1 MAESKL
7 SKSNTVDNQ
16 RSLKSLARAIGLGQ
30 GQFSLIFARC
40 NYAQLRKR
48 MVANLGEE
56 VEDVNS
62 LGELK
67 TIELLPET
75 TSLYNRIRATMGEIT
90 GQPSALMVL
99 GLESVTAIDE
109 LLFATNFVRD
119 ELRKQLTFPL
129 VLWVNDQVLQ
139 KLRRFAP
146 DFASF
151 AANPIKFD
159 LTTEELQDLIVQKAN
174 FLFASV
180 LAPNPREKRSQKTG
194 EKRCGLVQGKQRLE
208 LDAAHQELLRR
219 SVNLSPELQ
228 ASLEFV
234 FGQDD
239 LANDRIDAAIERYSQ
254 SLRLWR
260 KLNNREQTEPFGK
273 NREKSGVLLYYLGRC
288 HVRKAQRYPTEAV
301 RQGEEAWIYF
311 NQAVK
316 VFEEVG
322 RHDLVAQFIDR
333 LMEVLQS
340 LEKWEALS
348 AWTYKSLS
356 LHQTYG
362 CQLQLAL
369 DYGYLAKIAAREF
382 RWAWASQLAQKA
394 LDLLAEAPL
403 FEQTSLLAQPH
414 QLYRLLW
421 EQIWRLVLVQ
431 ALKRIFEF
439 QAADENLD
447 LACQKLKNAIAGTEH
462 RYGPDR
468 YLRLLKE
475 LRRLY
480 FELGRYREAFEIKQ
494 KERSIEQ
501 QYGFRAFIG
510 AGQLLP
516 ARHAINPVLAPG
528 TKPRGTVAEAIAASR
543 RQQDI
548 NGLLERIGRSDY
560 KLTVIHGQS
569 GVGKSSIVTAGLV
582 PTLKYH
588 TVGDRVVLPVVLRV
602 YRDWVGVLGR
612 TAIAALSQI
621 PDFPLPDKL
630 YSTAAILELLREAEE
645 RNRLTVLIFDQF
657 EEFFVVCSDP
667 EARKYFA
674 DFLQACLNI
683 TSLKVIVSIRE
694 DYLHNLLEFERQMEL
709 EEINGNLLDKSNR
722 YPLGNLSPQD
732 AYEVIESLTQKA
744 NFELEDSLIEELVDD
759 LAGERG
765 EVRPIELQVVG
776 YQLQAEDIT
785 TLAKYQ
791 RWGPKQ
797 RLVERFLEEVVKD
810 CGTEN
815 QPLARRVLYLL
826 TDENGNRPLKS
837 RAELAAELANPEQL
851 NLILDILVGSG
862 LVSLIP
868 ELPAPRYQLVH
879 DYLGEFIQQQEEVV
893 VKKER
898 DELRLKE
905 EENNQYIKKMR
916 QEIAVLAELADE
928 RYKIVQQDLETY
940 IPQSKGNDKNGSL
953 SELSAARKREELSY
967 VWLEQLRQ
975 EKDLL
980 AALADAKQKHRQ
992 SDKQFK
998 GSLYLALAVLVLG
1011 ILALGGSTF
1020 QAISQ
1025 FRQAVINEVKAVSAS
1040 SEALFASHKEL
1051 DALLEGI
1058 RAAKKLEASNWA
1070 DARTKDRVRTALQ
1083 EVVYKVKERNRLQG
1097 HTHGVY
1103 SVSWSADDRLIASA
1117 GADNTIKLWGT
1128 DGALIK
1134 TLPAHGDRVTSVSF
1148 SPDGRLI
1155 ASASWDGTVKIWRRS
1170 SLLQERRKL
1179 QPFTML
1185 EGHKEEVLSVSFSPN
1200 GRLIATAS
1208 RDGTVKIWR
1217 RDGRLL
1223 TTLEGH
1229 TGPVTSISW
1238 SPDGQYLVSGSADKT
1253 IHVWGRNGELLKTLE
1268 DHGGQVTSVKWSPR
1282 GDRIASASLDKT
1294 VKLWSP
1300 EGELIDT
1307 FRGHDDSVF
1316 SVAFSPNG
1324 KTIASGSGDN
1334 TVKLWSLQGRLL
1346 NTLMGHSDWV
1356 SSVTFSPDGKT
1367 LVSASRDKIIKL
1379 WTIDKSWLTTLKGK
1393 AGAVNGVSWSPDGQM
1408 IATAHTNNT
1417 LKLWQPDGTFIET
1430 LQGHGERVNAVAWH
1444 PQSQAIASAS
1454 QDKTVKLWQEDG
1466 QLLQTLGGHEDS
1478 VLGVSF
1484 SPDGE
1489 YIASGSRDKTVKLWL
1504 ADGTLLST
1512 LEGHTGPV
1520 NWVSFSPDGQTIA
1533 SGSEDNT
1540 VKLWTIDGEL
1550 LDTLQGH
1557 TDGVWEVTFSPDGKL
1572 MATASADKT
1581 IIIWSRDGTRL
1592 STLRGHTDLVSGVSF
1607 SPDSQAIATSSN
1619 DNTVRIWTIDGKLL
1633 HTLKGHNKGVTS
1645 VSFGPKGRVA
1655 SASADGTVILWDLA
1669 DVTLENMLMHGCDW
1683 LSDYLQHNPDVETGD
1698 RTLCEGI
1705 E

>member
-1 MAESKL
+1 MVERKFEENHA
-7 SKSNTVDNQ
+7 VDNQ
-16 RSLKSLARAIGLGQ
+16 RSLKSLARAIVLGQ

-48 MVANLGEE
+48 MLAKLGEE
-56 VEDVNS
+56 VEDVKE
-62 LGELK
+62 LGEIK

-75 TSLYNRIRATMGEIT
+75 TSLYNRIRASMGEIK
-90 GQPSALMVL
+90 QQSSALMVV
-99 GLESVTAIDE
+99 GLESVQELDE

-129 VLWVNDQVLQ
+129 VLWVNDTILK

-146 DFASF
+146 DLASF

-159 LTTEELQDLIVQKAN
+159 LTTEQLQDLIVQKAN

-180 LAPNPREKRSQKTG
+180 LAPNHSEQLTQSTRKKP
-194 EKRCGLVQGKQRLE
+194 CGLVQGQQRLE
-208 LDAAHQELLRR
+208 LDAAHGELLRR
-219 SVNLSPELQ
+219 SVKLAPELQ

-254 SLRLWR
+254 SWRYWR
-260 KLNNREQTEPFGK
+260 KSNKLEGSVP
-273 NREKSGVLLYYLGRC
+273 EKSGVLLYYLGRC
-288 HVRKAQRYPTEAV
+288 HFRKAQRYPTESV
-301 RQGEEAWIYF
+301 RQWEEAWNYF

-316 VFEEVG
+316 VFEEAG
-322 RHDLVAQFIDR
+322 RHDLVAEFIDR

-340 LEKWEALS
+340 LGKWEALS

-356 LHQTYG
+356 LHCTYG

-382 RWAWASQLAQKA
+382 RWAPASELAQKS
-394 LDLLAEAPL
+394 LDLLADAPVV
-403 FEQTSLLAQPH
+403 EQISLLAQPH
-414 QLYRLLW
+414 ELYRLLW
-421 EQIWRLVLVQ
+421 EQILRLVLVKAQ
-431 ALKRIFEF
+431 KRNFEF
-439 QAADENLD
+439 QAADDNLE
-447 LACQKLKNAIAGTEH
+447 LACRELKNAIADTPH

-468 YLRLLKE
+468 YLRLLTE
-475 LRRLY
+475 LRLLY

-494 KERSIEQ
+494 KKRSIEQ

-516 ARHAINPVLAPG
+516 ARHAINPTLAPT
-528 TKPRGTVAEAIAASR
+528 TKSRGSVAEAIAASN

-548 NGLLERIGRSDY
+548 QGLLERIGRSDY
-560 KLTVIHGQS
+560 KVTVIHGQS

-582 PTLKYH
+582 PTLKCH
-588 TVGDRVVLPVVLRV
+588 PVGDRVALPLVLRV

-612 TAIAALSQI
+612 KMVAALSKI
-621 PDFPLPDKL
+621 SDIPLPDKL
-630 YSTAAILELLREAEE
+630 YSTSAILELLRETGQH
-645 RNRLTVLIFDQF
+645 NLLTILIFDQF

-674 DFLQACLNI
+674 YFFQACLNI
-683 TSLKVIVSIRE
+683 SNLKVIISIRE
-694 DYLHNLLEFERQMEL
+694 DYLHNLLEL
-709 EEINGNLLDKSNR
+709 EKQIDLEQINCNLLDKSNR

-732 AYEVIESLTQKA
+732 AYEVIKSLTQKA
-744 NFELEDSLIEELVDD
+744 KFQLEDSLIEELVED
-759 LAGERG
+759 LAGETG

-776 YQLQAEDIT
+776 YQLQAENIT

-791 RWGPKQ
+791 RSGPKQ

-810 CGTEN
+810 CGIEN

-837 RAELAAELANPEQL
+837 RAELAADLANPEQL

-879 DYLGEFIQQQEEVV
+879 DYLGEFIRKQEEVV
-893 VKKER
+893 LKKER
-898 DELRLKE
+898 DELKRKE
-905 EENNQYIKKMR
+905 AENNQYIEKMR
-916 QEIAVLAELADE
+916 EENAVLAELAE
-928 RYKIVQQDLETY
+928 ARYQIVQEDIEKY
-940 IPQSKGNDKNGSL
+940 IPQSKGNDKNGSVA
-953 SELSAARKREELSY
+953 ELSAARKREELSY

-975 EKDLL
+975 EKELL
-980 AALADAKQKHRQ
+980 AALAEEKQRHRQ
-992 SDKQFK
+992 RDKQLK
-998 GSLYLALAVLVLG
+998 GFLSIALAGSVVG
-1011 ILALGGSTF
+1011 ILTLAYLTF
-1020 QAISQ
+1020 ENRYQ

-1051 DALLEGI
+1051 DGLQEGI
-1058 RAAKKLEASNWA
+1058 RAAKKLSASNWA
-1070 DARTKDRVRTALQ
+1070 DAQTKAQVQTALQ
-1083 EVVYKVKERNRLQG
+1083 EAVYKVKERNRLQG

-1117 GADNTIKLWGT
+1117 SADNTIKLWGT
-1128 DGALIK
+1128 DGELIT
-1134 TLPAHGDRVTSVSF
+1134 TLSGHEDRVSSVSF

-1170 SLLQERRKL
+1170 FLLQAQKKL

-1200 GRLIATAS
+1200 GWLIATAS

-1217 RDGRLL
+1217 RDGLLL

-1229 TGPVTSISW
+1229 DGPVTSISW
-1238 SPDGQYLVSGSADKT
+1238 SPDGQYLLSGSADNT
-1253 IHVWGRNGELLKTLE
+1253 IKIWRRNGELLKTASG
-1268 DHGGQVTSVKWSPR
+1268 HRNQVTSVKWSPR

-1294 VKLWSP
+1294 VKLWSRS
-1300 EGELIDT
+1300 GELLDT
-1307 FRGHDDSVF
+1307 FNGHDDTVF
-1316 SVAFSPNG
+1316 SVTFSPDG
-1324 KTIASGSGDN
+1324 ETIASGSGDN
-1334 TVKLWSLQGRLL
+1334 TVKLWSLQGKLL

-1367 LVSASRDKIIKL
+1367 LVSASRDNSIKL
-1379 WTIDKSWLTTLKGK
+1379 WTLDKSWLTTLNGK
-1393 AGAVNGVSWSPDGQM
+1393 AGAVNGVSWSPDGEM
-1408 IATAHTNNT
+1408 IATAETLNT
-1417 LKLWQPDGTFIET
+1417 VKLWQRDGTLIDT
-1430 LQGHGERVNAVAWH
+1430 LKGHARRVNAVAWH
-1444 PQSQAIASAS
+1444 PDGRAIASAS
-1454 QDKTVKLWQEDG
+1454 HDRTVKLWQRDG
-1466 QLLQTLGGHEDS
+1466 QLLQTLSGHEAA

-1489 YIASGSRDKTVKLWL
+1489 YIASASRDKTVKLWL
-1504 ADGTLLST
+1504 ADGTLLHT
-1512 LEGHTGPV
+1512 LSGHEKPV
-1520 NWVSFSPDGQTIA
+1520 NWVSFSPDGEYIA
-1533 SGSEDNT
+1533 SASEDNT
-1540 VKLWTIDGEL
+1540 VKLWSLDGSL
-1550 LDTLQGH
+1550 LKTLEGH
-1557 TDGVWEVTFSPDGKL
+1557 TDGVWDVNFSPDSQL
-1572 MATASADKT
+1572 IATASADRT
-1581 IIIWSRDGTRL
+1581 IKIWSRDGTLL
-1592 STLRGHTDLVSGVSF
+1592 STLLGHSKLVSSVSF
-1607 SPDSQAIATSSN
+1607 SPDSRAIATSSD
-1619 DNTVRIWTIDGKLL
+1619 DNTVRIWTLDGQLL
-1633 HTLKGHNKGVTS
+1633 HVLKGHNEGVTS
-1645 VSFGPKGRVA
+1645 VSFGPQGKIVA
-1655 SASADGTVILWDLA
+1655 SASVDGTVILWNLA
-1669 DVTLENMLMHGCDW
+1669 DLQLENLLKHGCDW
-1683 LSDYLQHNPDVETGD
+1683 LSDYLQHNPNVETRD